1 MFIVI
6 ETFSYVFV
14 DDLACVQTS
23 PLPQKKIGRR
33 DVCESPRIIV
43 FPFPRNVALIGY
55 DANNLQ
61 CCDWW
66 MNLGIDSPEKNSVFV
81 NSLPHLYLFTWI
93 SALWNRKV
101 KLRPPMFAA
110 PVGDGRT
117 GINAKSEILYL
128 DFSVDISWKCSAS
141 LCTDAKAIFWP
152 TCAGY
157 DS

>member
-61 CCDWW
+61 CCDW
-66 MNLGIDSPEKNSVFV
+66 
-81 NSLPHLYLFTWI
+81 
-93 SALWNRKV
+93 
-101 KLRPPMFAA
+101 
-110 PVGDGRT
+110 
-117 GINAKSEILYL
+117 
-128 DFSVDISWKCSAS
+128 
-141 LCTDAKAIFWP
+141 
-152 TCAGY
+152 
-157 DS
+157 